1 MVPEFLRKTAA
12 QTAGLARPVTRAAQ
26 RTYLIL
32 SKGPLAAGKLLVF
45 KTWIPATWSPSNGV
59 GVSAHPAF
67 AASLGSANQI
77 PRWSSSTGTAGT
89 PGSRTNVSWLKI
101 PGMSST
107 VLPLAFVVRSP
118 WYQAGTKGAVGVLT
132 TNSVKS
138 VLGGKIG

>member
-1 MVPEFLRKTAA
+1 MVSEFLRKTAA

-45 KTWIPATWSPSNGV
+45 NTWIPATWSPSNGV

-67 AASLGSANQI
+67 AAPRGSANQI

-89 PGSRTNVSWLKI
+89 PGSRTKVSLLKI
-101 PGMSST
+101 PVTSIT
-107 VLPLAFVVRSP
+107 PLPLAFVVRSL
-118 WYQAGTKGAVGVLT
+118 WYQAGATLAVGL
-132 TNSVKS
+132 
-138 VLGGKIG
+138 L